1 MKASAT
7 KAAFGSCIVC
17 GTAAVAAFLFA
28 PPAKGQSTP
37 YEVINA
43 AAASSEVTT
52 KTLRGG
58 VSVLEGSGG
67 NIGVLRGPG
76 GYLLVDAGISVSR
89 AKIEKALAD
98 LGAGAPRYVINT
110 HWHWDHTDGNGWL
123 NSKGATI
130 VASPGIA
137 KRLAQ
142 EIRVVEWGHTF
153 RPVEPMARPTLIVRS
168 SRTIRWG
175 GETVLIRSYKAG
187 HTDGDLSVFFRKAD
201 VLQTGDTWWNGF
213 YPFIDYV
220 AGGSIDGTIDQ
231 ANANIAM
238 AGANTLV
245 IPGHGP
251 VGRRR
256 ELTEF
261 RDMLVAIRAYIAAL
275 KARGMSL
282 EEVRAAR
289 PTREFDAK
297 WGTSVINGDLFTQ
310 LVFRGV

>member
-1 MKASAT
+1 
-7 KAAFGSCIVC
+7 
-17 GTAAVAAFLFA
+17 
-28 PPAKGQSTP
+28 
-37 YEVINA
+37 
-43 AAASSEVTT
+43 
-52 KTLRGG
+52 
-58 VSVLEGSGG
+58 
-67 NIGVLRGPG
+67 
-76 GYLLVDAGISVSR
+76 
-89 AKIEKALAD
+89 
-98 LGAGAPRYVINT
+98 
-110 HWHWDHTDGNGWL
+110 
-123 NSKGATI
+123 
-130 VASPGIA
+130 
-137 KRLAQ
+137 
-142 EIRVVEWGHTF
+142 
-153 RPVEPMARPTLIVRS
+153 MARPTLIVRS